1 METEKKQSGLG
12 IAGMIIGIVS
22 LVVSCI
28 AIGGFTGIIG
38 LILSC
43 IAISQK
49 DKKHGMAIAGIILN
63 ILAILIFVIMLCIVT
78 KEDSSNSAQEPEV
91 AKPAKEVVKY
101 VDPEPAPI
109 VKEVAT
115 DDGIIDTS
123 ADGCSL
129 KYLRHEMKTDAA
141 GNDCIA
147 VFYEF
152 TNNSDETTSYAYTFS
167 TKAFQ
172 NGIELDTSIFL
183 MEDIEDNRYKD
194 IRPGISVEVYSLFKP
209 QDDSVVEL
217 EVAKWISLSD
227 KPLDSMMLSLQ

>member
-1 METEKKQSGLG
+1 METEKQSGLG

-22 LVVSCI
+22 IVISCI

-43 IAISQK
+43 IAVSQK
-49 DKKHGMAIAGIILN
+49 GKKHGMAIAGIVLN
-63 ILAILIFVIMLCIVT
+63 IFAILVFVIMLCMVT
-78 KEDSSNSAQEPEV
+78 GEDNDNPSQEPE
-91 AKPAKEVVKY
+91 ATKPPKEVVKY
-101 VDPEPAPI
+101 VEPEPAPI
-109 VKEVAT
+109 VKEIPT

-129 KYLRHEMKTDAA
+129 KYLRHEMRTDAA

-152 TNNSDETTSYAYTFS
+152 TNSSDETTSYAYTFS

-172 NGIELDTSIFL
+172 NGIELETSIFL

-194 IRPGISVEVYSLFKP
+194 IRPGVSVEVYSLFKP

-227 KPLDSMMLSLQ
+227 KPLDSMLLSLQ